1 MTSDSES
8 GFMRLQIREGIK
20 PGTEGNETGSNLV
33 LLSVWCKEAER
44 GGDKFQCFVSVSTV
58 LCC

>member
-33 LLSVWCKEAER
+33 LLSFCMVQ
-44 GGDKFQCFVSVSTV
+44 GGRKRR
-58 LCC
+58 